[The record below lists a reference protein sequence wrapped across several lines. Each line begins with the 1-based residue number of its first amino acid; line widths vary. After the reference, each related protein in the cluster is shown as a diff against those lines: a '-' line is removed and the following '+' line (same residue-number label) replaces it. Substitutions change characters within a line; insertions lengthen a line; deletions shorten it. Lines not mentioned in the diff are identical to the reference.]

1 MKKVC
6 LLLCLYTSLITM
18 AVAQS
23 FIATPNDSV
32 ITNILPSRVAQD
44 YMHFVNTTNQTISLG
59 WQVTTQTFPSQWF
72 AQLCGDPVCRNL
84 PYSGASYSSNIG
96 PGDTTFLKLT
106 TDPVGI
112 PGALLVVV
120 HVWDSIDPSN
130 SMDVTYIVNASTST
144 AAASGS
150 LKSKMSI
157 SPIPASDAIHLQAH
171 SGQLEKGT
179 ARLYDLKGA
188 LLLTQAIGNVSA
200 SSIDVRDIEPGIY
213 LLRYAAKSGTLTE
226 KVVITR

>member
-6 LLLCLYTSLITM
+6 LLLCLYASLVTM

-23 FIATPNDSV
+23 FIVTPNDSV
-32 ITNILPSRVAQD
+32 TTSILPSRVAQD

-59 WQVTTQTFPSQWF
+59 WQVTTQNFPSQWYV
-72 AQLCGDPVCRNL
+72 QLCGDPVCRNL
-84 PYSGASYSSNIG
+84 PFAGVSYSSNIG
-96 PGDTTFLKLT
+96 PGDTSFLKLL

-130 SMDVTYIVNASTST
+130 SMDVTYIVNVGTT
-144 AAASGS
+144 AASPAS

-171 SGQLEKGT
+171 SGLLEKGT

-188 LLLTQAIGNVSA
+188 LLLTQPIGNVGA